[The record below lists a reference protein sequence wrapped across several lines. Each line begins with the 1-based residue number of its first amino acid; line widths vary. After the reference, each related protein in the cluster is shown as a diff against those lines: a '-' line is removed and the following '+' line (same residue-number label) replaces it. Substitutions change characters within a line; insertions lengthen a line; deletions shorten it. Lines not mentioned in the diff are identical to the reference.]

1 MSLEASNFKK
11 AQVANM
17 EFGKVSPTLTTTFE
31 LRLFSD
37 IVDLEGVGTE
47 LTNTGYV
54 PLQFTNNLTNFPST
68 TDGIKLNAV
77 AFSMAT
83 LGEDSDEV
91 VSLGIFDA
99 DTDELLYRK
108 VFTTPFVI
116 ASGNFYNIAIGELRF
131 AVTSI

>member
-1 MSLEASNFKK
+1 MLETSNYKK
-11 AQVANM
+11 AQIANM

-37 IVDLEGVGTE
+37 IVDLDGVGTE
-47 LTNTGYV
+47 LSNTGYA
-54 PLQFTNNLTNFPST
+54 PLQFTNNLTDFPST
-68 TDGIKLNAV
+68 SDGIKLNA
-77 AFSMAT
+77 AALSMAT

-91 VSLGIFDA
+91 QSAGIFDA

-116 ASGNFYNIAIGELRF
+116 ASGSYYNLAIGELKLQI
-131 AVTSI
+131 S